1 MSQVIL
7 RKHITR
13 YELLQNNYNQTYDL
27 KLFEDNQLIP
37 TFKNESEDLFNTV
50 FDTFCLILDLFFC
63 SVAIVDGILGQL
75 SQLKICE

>member
-27 KLFEDNQLIP
+27 KLFEDYQLIP
-37 TFKNESEDLFNTV
+37 TFKNESKDLFNTV
-50 FDTFCLILDLFFC
+50 FDTFVSMVTGVDNLEDKTTPWRLYKIYELFF
-63 SVAIVDGILGQL
+63 S
-75 SQLKICE
+75 